1 MIIKDNIKGK
11 NMKLLL
17 FDFDGVL
24 VDSLDVYEKTV
35 TDCLNVI
42 GQPLTRGR
50 EEFLELFE
58 GNFYAS
64 LAEKGVDMDK
74 FVTASVDILAKVN
87 YADMKPF
94 DAIRPVLRELKKNH
108 PLVVISS
115 NDTPTIKEAL
125 RLYDF
130 EGIFDDVLG
139 SDFMFSKKEKIL
151 HVIQKYSVTLEDIY
165 YIGDTTG
172 DIKEGKEAGVKTVGI
187 TWGWHSKDLMAASR
201 PDHLFDKPED
211 LLQLN

>member
-1 MIIKDNIKGK
+1 MT
-11 NMKLLL
+11 KLLL

-24 VDSLDVYEKTV
+24 VDSIDVYEKTV
-35 TDCLNVI
+35 TDCLRQI

-58 GNFYAS
+58 GNFYES
-64 LAEKGVDMDK
+64 LVEKGIDLDK
-74 FVTASVDILAKVN
+74 FMTASVDILSKVN

-94 DAIRPVLRELKKNH
+94 DAIRPVLRELKITH
-108 PLVVISS
+108 PMVVISS
-115 NDTPTIKEAL
+115 NDTPTINEAL

-139 SDFMFSKKEKIL
+139 SDFMLSKKEKIL
-151 HVIQKYSVTLEDIY
+151 HIIKKYHVTLSDIY

-172 DIKEGKEAGVKTVGI
+172 DIKEGKLAGVKTVGV
-187 TWGWHSKDLMAASR
+187 TWGWHSKEQMASSR
-201 PDHLFDKPED
+201 PDYLFDTPED
-211 LLQLN
+211 LLKLA